1 MDPLGA
7 VSAHPRADPDGIDT
21 MSRTKKGSK
30 GPGNEF
36 WTARPGNKQGSSP
49 GKIQKKWTHK
59 AERRLAKPGLTGH
72 VVRRFG
78 KPDEDTNP

>member
-1 MDPLGA
+1 
-7 VSAHPRADPDGIDT
+7 

-36 WTARPGNKQGSSP
+36 WTARPGNKQGGVP
-49 GKIQKKWTHK
+49 GKATKKQTHK

-72 VVRRFG
+72 LVRRFG
-78 KPDEDTNP
+78 KQEDE

>member
-1 MDPLGA
+1 
-7 VSAHPRADPDGIDT
+7 

-30 GPGNEF
+30 GNKEF

-72 VVRRFG
+72 LVRRFG
-78 KPDEDTNP
+78 KSEELS